1 VPLFVG
7 YTTAVIVEGPVVA
20 SAPLNSI
27 LGSALVDPI
36 FGVIRIFLSE
46 FAIPYIPFVKY
57 LLDIKVSNIF

>member
-7 YTTAVIVEGPVVA
+7 YTTAVIVEGPVFVL
-20 SAPLNSI
+20 APTKSI
-27 LGSALVDPI
+27 FGSVLVDPI
-36 FGVIRIFLSE
+36 LGVIRISLSE